1 MTGVLMENKVGE
13 GGRGVQGEAVNQAG
27 GSPGEEML
35 QQRPEN
41 PVAGRENPSEEG
53 ITRGCLLFHEWQTS

>member
-13 GGRGVQGEAVNQAG
+13 GDRGVQGEAVNQAG
-27 GSPGEEML
+27 RSPGEEML

-41 PVAGRENPSEEG
+41 PVTGRERPFQGGN
-53 ITRGCLLFHEWQTS
+53 HK